1 MDRDLAIRLDVLAAK
16 REKSKGEVIAEAL
29 QRYVTQ
35 EEKNHG

>member
-16 REKSKGEVIAEAL
+16 KEKPKGDVITEAL
-29 QRYVTQ
+29 QLYVTQ